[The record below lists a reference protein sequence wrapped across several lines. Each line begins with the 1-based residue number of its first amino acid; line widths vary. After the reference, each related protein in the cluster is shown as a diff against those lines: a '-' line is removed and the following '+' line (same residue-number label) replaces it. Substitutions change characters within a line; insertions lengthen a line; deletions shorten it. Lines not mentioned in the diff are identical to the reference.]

1 MSEDI
6 NARLAAA
13 PVVPLVAP
21 EDAES
26 GVRTAQALVAGG
38 LTVIEVVL
46 RTPAA
51 LACMGEIAR
60 QVPDAV
66 IGAGTVLSREHAG
79 QVIDEVAKFIVMPGL
94 HEPSVRLAQDAGIPV
109 YPGVSTAT
117 EAQNAWNLGLRTLK
131 FFPASLCGGPAM
143 IKALGSVFKDVLFMP
158 TGGISASNLSDY
170 LALPSVLACGGSW
183 LTPKTAIE
191 AGNFEEITRLAV
203 EAVAIAKQARNNHG

>member
-6 NARLAAA
+6 NARLTRA

-21 EDAES
+21 EDAET
-26 GVRTAQALVAGG
+26 GIRTAQALVAGG

-66 IGAGTVLSREHAG
+66 IGAGTVLSREQAR
-79 QVIDEVAKFIVMPGL
+79 QVLDEGAKFIVMPGL
-94 HEPSVRLAQDAGIPV
+94 HEPAVRLAQDAGIPV
-109 YPGVSTAT
+109 FPGVSTAT

-143 IKALGSVFKDVLFMP
+143 IKALGSVFRDVLFMP
-158 TGGISASNLSDY
+158 TGGISAANLSDY
-170 LALPSVLACGGSW
+170 LAMPSVLACGGSW
-183 LTPKTAIE
+183 LTPKPAIE
-191 AGNFEEITRLAV
+191 AGNFEEITRLAG
-203 EAVAIAKQARNNHG
+203 EAVAIANQARNNHG